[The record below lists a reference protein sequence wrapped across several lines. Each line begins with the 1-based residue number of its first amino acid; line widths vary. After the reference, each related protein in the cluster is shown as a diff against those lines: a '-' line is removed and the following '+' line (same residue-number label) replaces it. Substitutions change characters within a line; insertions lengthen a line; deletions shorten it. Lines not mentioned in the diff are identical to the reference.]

1 MILRATRILGAATLV
16 GVGAVHLQ
24 QYFGA
29 GYNVLPTIGP
39 LFLLNGIGAAVVAV
53 GLLMPLERLLG
64 DRLGD
69 PAIGLLAL
77 AGVAIAAGSLVA
89 LFISESQPLFGFQ
102 EYGYDTAIK
111 VAIATESATVVL
123 LLPVAAAKFRRTA
136 ARGGEPSSRE
146 ALESR

>member
-1 MILRATRILGAATLV
+1 
-16 GVGAVHLQ
+16 VGAVHLQ

-29 GYNVLPTIGP
+29 GYDVVPTIGP

-64 DRLGD
+64 DRLG
-69 PAIGLLAL
+69 GLAAGVLAL
-77 AGVAIAAGSLVA
+77 AGVAIAAGALVA

-111 VAIATESATVVL
+111 IAIATEVATVVL
-123 LLPVAAAKFRRTA
+123 LLPVVVAELKRAATRTVRTPGLPQPRA
-136 ARGGEPSSRE
+136 
-146 ALESR
+146 